1 MNDHPVI
8 VDVVPGGDPPYILVA
23 VGGKWAKLPLTLGRA
38 IRLLKNLLDYVVT
51 QQTPK
56 RTCDS

>member
-8 VDVVPGGDPPYILVA
+8 VDVVSGGDPPYILVA

-38 IRLLKNLLDYVVT
+38 TRLLKNLLDYVVI
-51 QQTPK
+51 QSK
-56 RTCDS
+56 AE

>member
-38 IRLLKNLLDYVVT
+38 IRLLKNLLDYVIKST
-51 QQTPK
+51 AH
-56 RTCDS
+56 RDRDG

>member
-8 VDVVPGGDPPYILVA
+8 VDVVSGGDPPYILVA

-38 IRLLKNLLDYVVT
+38 TRLLKNLLDYVIKST
-51 QQTPK
+51 AH
-56 RTCDS
+56 RDRDG

>member
-23 VGGKWAKLPLTLGRA
+23 VGGKWAKLPLTLGCA
-38 IRLLKNLLDYVVT
+38 TRLLKNLLDYVVT
-51 QQTPK
+51 QSK
-56 RTCDS
+56 AE

>member
-23 VGGKWAKLPLTLGRA
+23 VGGKWAKLPLTLGCA
-38 IRLLKNLLDYVVT
+38 TRLLKNLLDYVIKST
-51 QQTPK
+51 AH
-56 RTCDS
+56 RDRDC